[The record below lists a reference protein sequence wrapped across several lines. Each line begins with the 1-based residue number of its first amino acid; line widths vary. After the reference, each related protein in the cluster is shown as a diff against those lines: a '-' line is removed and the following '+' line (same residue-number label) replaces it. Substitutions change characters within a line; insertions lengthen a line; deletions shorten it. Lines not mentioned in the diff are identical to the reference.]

1 MYKFILIFFV
11 VLLLNMCELNHGDT
25 VCTEI
30 FAAVTLR
37 VEGKVLSDFYT
48 LRPSTGELIRHESM
62 FGDSIY
68 TVLDDN
74 YVSELKNSEDSFVFY
89 GFYRGEK
96 VIEENYVIS
105 ADECHVQKITG
116 ASVMSL

>member
-1 MYKFILIFFV
+1 MYKFILIIFV
-11 VLLLNMCELNHGDT
+11 VLHLDMCELNHGDT

-30 FAAVTLR
+30 FAAVSVK
-37 VEGKVLSDFYT
+37 VEGKVLTDFYT
-48 LRPSTGELIRHESM
+48 LRPSTGDLIRHELM
-62 FGDSIY
+62 YGDSFY

-74 YVSELKNSEDSFVFY
+74 YVSELKNDEDTFVFC

-105 ADECHVQKITG
+105 ADECHVQKISG
-116 ASVMSL
+116 ASVISL